1 MSENTTGSC
10 TRKLKRLLLILLAAA
25 MIAGSLMSV
34 FVKVMTVMAA
44 ETQYKEIEFD
54 GVWEFE
60 AGHKFVNENTMK
72 TTFLKGSNDAEDG
85 FKSAYNNNKIFIRWI
100 KYFGTVKTDSK
111 DITPIWE
118 KSAKEI
124 KGVALDPGKYQI
136 AFQNLDE
143 GGKYSDIYIATFYVN
158 APIEVIYRAITVDP
172 NTGAKSYNPVDTK
185 NAEVT
190 TNPNGSTP
198 LSINVDAAWCQ
209 SGYHFDNMAVVKAST
224 GSLLKSWSNK
234 VVNNHN
240 PGNYGVSPTYT
251 NSYQTT
257 FSTKYQT
264 SGDILYVDCYYTDN
278 KPNIFAGDVTFPY
291 GTSFKTDYDLISQI
305 TRGVQDDEDVVI
317 DISKVE
323 VISLT
328 STAEAESTT
337 NAGNYRGRVLSSGEY
352 YATLM
357 VVDSQGA
364 FDRKVVTFHIAD
376 DTVPTPSPAPT
387 PDDGGDDTA
396 SLSIKTENKTYLQG
410 TDITGA
416 MLSTQVQ
423 IYDKVSGE
431 ILTYTDGALTQG
443 TFTVADR
450 GGLNSNKVTNY
461 SFEHYLKNTAA
472 CDAENTYTITY
483 KYKTRGNAI
492 GTATAEAV
500 IIPVFPYFEA
510 TYSNCQI
517 FEGYMPIYNEDGTIA
532 SFSNIITL
540 ENLKNDTG
548 VNLRAKSYIN
558 GTTLT
563 LGENGVY
570 HRDIEDV
577 TESITLCTVT
587 YADGTT
593 DTSPAWMITGNGTY
607 GDDLPAEKQ
616 EDGTFIL
623 TQDVKVTTGI
633 FGGTDNG
640 DGTYTLKAGSI
651 YPFRGDINYVVE
663 ATNKFGNTRR
673 SSYDKDLLE
682 ASNYYDKTVE
692 QIKLPVSDLTEDG
705 DVIPPNTYE
714 DNDFSVILKPQ
725 TDPIINGSDR
735 YVYVDEEL
743 TEELIKKK
751 VVATDL
757 DANGNESDITDNITI
772 VKVDKYDKYG
782 NFTETVHD
790 GSEVPINDAKTVI
803 STEEPCQYVITFH
816 IKNENNRV
824 TEFSIVMHVVD
835 TKVDTPYLRYADLEY
850 AIKTDDNLDEY
861 GYNVYY
867 DKDSVWMNNRRLYA
881 SLMYSLAGQELARE
895 DVLDENDYVM
905 TWHFEH
911 DSAEIV
917 KSWQMEGGVAND
929 DESNE
934 LPEGQLVIGY
944 LFYDDKKR
952 PYIVSYKGTKEP
964 MMYHT
969 YVYPDSVVKCTTSGH
984 GDYGYGPGPALNE
997 KFYNTF
1003 YGSYEETGSGCV
1015 IDNTKVSYQG
1025 HGDWAVIRDE
1035 EGYFLYFDKDT
1046 GKRMKS
1052 LTNNPADAVED
1063 NRFSADGFLLDE
1075 NGKETEVSVYEYGLD
1090 VMINHKY
1097 ADVINSNENLSL
1109 LKQILGTF
1117 DTFN

>member
-1 MSENTTGSC
+1 MNSRTKKIG
-10 TRKLKRLLLILLAAA
+10 LLATIFLLVAVSVGSIIVFFMQAITVKAA
-25 MIAGSLMSV
+25 TTTRETKYFDSSDELKAGFKFESTDDMITY
-34 FVKVMTVMAA
+34 FVKYTEDPEDGYKPAA
-44 ETQYKEIEFD
+44 KSKIEIEWVKYYGIVNHNSRD
-54 GVWEFE
+54 IPPVWT
-60 AGHKFVNENTMK
+60 KK
-72 TTFLKGSNDAEDG
+72 
-85 FKSAYNNNKIFIRWI
+85 
-100 KYFGTVKTDSK
+100 
-111 DITPIWE
+111 
-118 KSAKEI
+118 AKELVS
-124 KGVALDPGKYQI
+124 KAFSEGKYEI
-136 AFQNLDE
+136 AFHNIDN
-143 GGKYSDIYIATFYVN
+143 GGKWSDTYVATFYVN
-158 APIEVIYRAITVDP
+158 KKIKTVYRSITVDP
-172 NTGAKSYNPVDTK
+172 NTGAKSYRTVDIK
-185 NAEVT
+185 DAEVT
-190 TNPNGSTP
+190 TNPNGSSP
-198 LSINVDAAWCQ
+198 ISINVDAAWCQ
-209 SGYHFDNMAVVKAST
+209 SGYHFDNMAVVNATT
-224 GSLLKSWSNK
+224 GSLLDTWSNK
-234 VVNNHN
+234 RINNYN
-240 PGNYGVSPTYT
+240 PGNYGISPTYT
-251 NSYQTT
+251 NSYQTK
-257 FSTKYQT
+257 FSTRYQK
-264 SGDILYVDCYYTDN
+264 SGDTLYVDCYYTDN
-278 KPNIFAGDVTFPY
+278 KPYIFPAVVTFPY
-291 GTSFKTDYDLISQI
+291 GTSFKTDYDLLSQI

-337 NAGNYRGRVLSSGEY
+337 NAGNYRGRVLSAGDY
-352 YATLM
+352 YATVI
-357 VVDSQGA
+357 VVDSRGA
-364 FDRKVVTFHIAD
+364 FDRKTIQFRIEDSDVPNP
-376 DTVPTPSPAPT
+376 DTGEDSTDLNIRST
-387 PDDGGDDTA
+387 
-396 SLSIKTENKTYLQG
+396 KKTYLQG

-416 MLSTQVQ
+416 LLSAQMQ

-431 ILTYTDGALTQG
+431 ILTYTDGPLTQG
-443 TFTVADR
+443 KFTVADR

-461 SFEHYLKNTAA
+461 SFEHYLKNSAA
-472 CDAENTYTITY
+472 CDAENTYTVTY
-483 KYKTRGNAI
+483 RYKTRGNAI

-510 TYSNCQI
+510 TYSDCQI
-517 FEGYMPIYNEDGTIA
+517 FEGYMPVYNEDGTIA

-548 VNLRAKSYIN
+548 VHLRAKSYIN

-563 LGENGVY
+563 PGANGVW

-577 TESITLCTVT
+577 TDSIKLCSVT

-607 GDDLPAEKQ
+607 GDDLPVEKQ
-616 EDGTFIL
+616 EDGTFKL
-623 TQDVKVTTGI
+623 TQDVKVNTAI

-651 YPFRGDINYVVE
+651 YPFRGDIDYVVE

-673 SSYDKDLLE
+673 SSYDKDLLK
-682 ASNYYDKTVE
+682 SSGFYDKTE
-692 QIKLPVSDLTEDG
+692 DRIKFPVSDLTEDG
-705 DVIPPNTYE
+705 DIIPPNTYE

-751 VVATDL
+751 VIATDI
-757 DANGNESDITDNITI
+757 DASGNENDITDNITI

-782 NFTETVHD
+782 NFIETVHE

-835 TKVDTPYLRYADLEY
+835 TKVDTPYIRYADLEY
-850 AIKTDDNLDEY
+850 AIKTEDNLDEY

-895 DVLDENDYVM
+895 NVLDENDYVM

-911 DSAEIV
+911 DSAVIV
-917 KSWQMEGGVAND
+917 RSWQMEGGVAND
-929 DESNE
+929 DERNE

-944 LFYDDKKR
+944 LFYDEKKR
-952 PYIVSYKGTKEP
+952 PYIVSYKENKKP

-1003 YGSYEETGSGCV
+1003 YDAYETTGSGCV
-1015 IDNTKVSYQG
+1015 LDNSKVSFQG
-1025 HGDWAVIRDE
+1025 HGDWAVIRDR
-1035 EGYFLYFDKDT
+1035 EGYFIYCDRET

-1097 ADVINSNENLSL
+1097 AAAINSNENLSL
-1109 LKQILGTF
+1109 LKQIMGTF

>member
-1 MSENTTGSC
+1 MSD
-10 TRKLKRLLLILLAAA
+10 KAKRFGLLATIFLLVTVSVGSIIAFFLQSVTANAA
-25 MIAGSLMSV
+25 
-34 FVKVMTVMAA
+34 TR
-44 ETQYKEIEFD
+44 ETKHFD
-54 GVWEFE
+54 KIYELK
-60 AGHKFVNENTMK
+60 AGHKFKDEYDMI
-72 TTFLKGSNDAEDG
+72 TFFVDHTDDPEDG
-85 FKSAYNNNKIFIRWI
+85 YKTASESNIKIEWVKYYGIVNN
-100 KYFGTVKTDSK
+100 DSR
-111 DITPIWE
+111 DISPVWT
-118 KSAKEI
+118 KKAKEL
-124 KGVALDPGKYQI
+124 KEKALSAGKYQI
-136 AFQNLDE
+136 AFYNIDD
-143 GGKYSDIYIATFYVN
+143 GGKWSDTYIATFYVN
-158 APIEVIYRAITVDP
+158 KKIKVAYRAITVDP
-172 NTGAKSYNPVDTK
+172 NTGAKSYETVCIED
-185 NAEVT
+185 AEVT
-190 TNPNGSTP
+190 TNPKGKTSLN
-198 LSINVDAAWCQ
+198 LNVDAAWCQ
-209 SGYHFDNMAVVKAST
+209 SGFHFDNMAVVKAST
-224 GSLLKSWSNK
+224 GARLKAWSNK
-234 VVNNHN
+234 VIDNCNY
-240 PGNYGVSPTYT
+240 GNYGISPMYN
-251 NSYQTT
+251 NSYQTE
-257 FSTKYQT
+257 FSTRYQV
-264 SGDILYVDCYYTDN
+264 SGDKLYVDCYYVDN
-278 KPNIFAGDVTFPY
+278 KPIIFAGIVTFPY
-291 GTSFKTDYDLISQI
+291 GTVFKTDYDLISQI

-317 DISKVE
+317 DISEVKV
-323 VISLT
+323 INLS

-337 NAGNYRGRVLSSGEY
+337 NATNYRGRVLSSGEY
-352 YATLM
+352 NVTLM
-357 VVDSQGA
+357 VVDSRGA
-364 FDRKVVTFHIAD
+364 FDRKVVTFYIDDDTSPTPPDGGGDD
-376 DTVPTPSPAPT
+376 DTVNPTV
-387 PDDGGDDTA
+387 
-396 SLSIKTENKTYLQG
+396 KTSKKTYLQG

-423 IYDKVSGE
+423 VYDKISGE
-431 ILTYTDGALTQG
+431 ILSYTDGPLTQG
-443 TFTVADR
+443 KFTVTDR
-450 GGLNSNKVTNY
+450 GNLNSNKVTNY

-483 KYKTRGNAI
+483 KYKTRGNAV

-510 TYSNCQI
+510 TYENCQI
-517 FEGYMPIYNEDGTIA
+517 FEGYMPVYNEDGTIA

-540 ENLKNDTG
+540 ENLKHDTG
-548 VNLRAKSYIN
+548 VNLRAKSYVN

-570 HRDIEDV
+570 HRELEDV
-577 TESITLCTVT
+577 TDSIKLCSVT

-593 DTSPAWMITGNGTY
+593 DTAPSWMITGNGTY
-607 GDDLPAEKQ
+607 GDDLPVEKQ
-616 EDGTFIL
+616 EDGTFKL
-623 TQDVKVTTGI
+623 TQDVKVTTAL

-651 YPFRGDINYVVE
+651 YPFRGDIDYVVE

-673 SSYDKDLLE
+673 STQDKDLLK
-682 ASNYYDKTVE
+682 ASSLYDKINDK
-692 QIKLPVSDLTEDG
+692 IKFPVSDLTEDE
-705 DVIPPNTYE
+705 DVIPPNTYD
-714 DNDFSVILKPQ
+714 DNDLSVILKPQ

-751 VVATDL
+751 VIATDM
-757 DANGNESDITDNITI
+757 DANGNETDITDNITI

-782 NFTETVHD
+782 NFIKNVHE

-850 AIKTDDNLDEY
+850 AIKTDNNLDEY

-867 DKDSVWMNNRRLYA
+867 DRDSVWMNNRRLYA

-911 DSAEIV
+911 DSAVIV
-917 KSWQMEGGVAND
+917 RSWQMEGGVAND

-944 LFYDDKKR
+944 LFFDDKKR
-952 PYIVSYKGTKEP
+952 PYIVSYKENGEA

-969 YVYPDSVVKCTTSGH
+969 YVYPDSVVKCSTKGH
-984 GDYGYGPGPALNE
+984 GDYGYGLGPALNE

-1003 YGSYEETGSGCV
+1003 YGSYAETGSGCV
-1015 IDNTKVSYQG
+1015 LDNSKVSFQG
-1025 HGDWAVIRDE
+1025 HGDWAVIRDR
-1035 EGYFLYFDKDT
+1035 EGYFIYFDKDT

-1075 NGKETEVSVYEYGLD
+1075 NGKETEVSVYEFGLD

-1097 ADVINSNENLSL
+1097 SDAINSNENLSL
-1109 LKQILGTF
+1109 LKRIMGTF